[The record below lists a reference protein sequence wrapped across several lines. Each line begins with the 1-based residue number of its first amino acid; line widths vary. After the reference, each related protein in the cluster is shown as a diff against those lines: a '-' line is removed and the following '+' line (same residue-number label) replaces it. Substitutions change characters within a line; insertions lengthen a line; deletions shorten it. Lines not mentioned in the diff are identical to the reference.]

1 MMSINELIPMLGSVL
16 ELSSI
21 YSIVTLGLVFSF
33 RMVGFADLTIESSF
47 TTGAAIYAVLITQT
61 SISPLIALTLAGLA
75 GSVAG
80 VCTALLHVKGHI
92 SRLLSGI
99 IMMTILYSV
108 NLQIMGKGNLQ
119 LVNTVTVFDA
129 IPVNVRPFCMV
140 LFALLIYAVS
150 FLLLKTHF
158 GYLLRT
164 CGENPSVVEKLG
176 YRAGGF
182 VILGL
187 VISNA
192 LTSLSGAVAA
202 QYYGYSDVGMGTG
215 LIVAVFAA
223 LILGESVCSPK
234 SIFRL
239 LAAAFI
245 GSILYRLAFEIGLR
259 MNIHPWNLRIAV
271 GLLLAVALVLKQAI
285 NRKHSKLFVGVGGI

>member
-1 MMSINELIPMLGSVL
+1 MNINELLPMLGSVL
-16 ELSSI
+16 ELASI
-21 YSIVTLGLVFSF
+21 YSIVTLGLVFSY

-47 TTGAAIYAVLITQT
+47 TTGAAVYAVLITNT
-61 SISPLIALTLAGLA
+61 AISPFLALGLAGLS
-75 GSVAG
+75 GSLAG
-80 VCTALLHVKGHI
+80 VCTSLLHVKGHI

-119 LVNTVTVFDA
+119 LVNTITVFNSVPSG
-129 IPVNVRPFCMV
+129 IRPVCMV
-140 LFALLIYAVS
+140 LLALLIYAVS
-150 FLLLKTHF
+150 LLLLKTHF

-164 CGENPSVVEKLG
+164 CGENLSVVEKLG

-182 VILGL
+182 IILGL

-192 LTSLSGAVAA
+192 LTSFSGAIAA

-223 LILGESVCSPK
+223 LILGESICAPK

-239 LAAAFI
+239 LVAAFI

-271 GLLLAVALVLKQAI
+271 GLLLAIALVLKQVV
-285 NRKHSKLFVGVGGI
+285 NRKHSKILVGAGGI

>member
-1 MMSINELIPMLGSVL
+1 MNINELLPMLGSVL
-16 ELSSI
+16 ELASI
-21 YSIVTLGLVFSF
+21 YSIVTLGLVFSY

-47 TTGAAIYAVLITQT
+47 TTGAAVYAVLITHT
-61 SISPLIALTLAGLA
+61 AISPFLVLAIAGLS
-75 GSVAG
+75 GSLAG
-80 VCTALLHVKGHI
+80 VCTSLLHVKGHI

-119 LVNTVTVFDA
+119 LVNTITVFDA
-129 IPVNVRPFCMV
+129 VSPGVRPVCMV
-140 LFALLIYAVS
+140 LLALLIYAVS

-164 CGENPSVVEKLG
+164 CGENLSVVEKLG

-182 VILGL
+182 IILGL

-192 LTSLSGAVAA
+192 LTSFSGAIAA

-223 LILGESVCSPK
+223 LILGESICAPK

-239 LAAAFI
+239 LVAAFI

-271 GLLLAVALVLKQAI
+271 GLLLAIALVLKQVV
-285 NRKHSKLFVGVGGI
+285 NRKHSKILVGAGGI

>member
-1 MMSINELIPMLGSVL
+1 MLGSVL
-16 ELSSI
+16 ELASI
-21 YSIVTLGLVFSF
+21 YSIVTLGLVFSY

-47 TTGAAIYAVLITQT
+47 TTGAAVYAVLITHT
-61 SISPLIALTLAGLA
+61 AISPFLVLAIAGLS
-75 GSVAG
+75 GSLAG
-80 VCTALLHVKGHI
+80 VCTSLLHVKGHI

-119 LVNTVTVFDA
+119 LVNTITVFDA
-129 IPVNVRPFCMV
+129 VSPGVRPVCMV
-140 LFALLIYAVS
+140 LLALLIYAVS

-164 CGENPSVVEKLG
+164 CGENLSVVEKLG

-182 VILGL
+182 IILGL

-192 LTSLSGAVAA
+192 LTSFSGAIAA

-223 LILGESVCSPK
+223 LILGESICAPK

-239 LAAAFI
+239 LVAAFI

-271 GLLLAVALVLKQAI
+271 GLLLAIALVLKQVV
-285 NRKHSKLFVGVGGI
+285 NRKHSKILVGAGGI

>member
-1 MMSINELIPMLGSVL
+1 MNINELLPMLGSVL
-16 ELSSI
+16 ELASI
-21 YSIVTLGLVFSF
+21 YSIVTLGLVFSY

-47 TTGAAIYAVLITQT
+47 TTGAAVYAVLITNT
-61 SISPLIALTLAGLA
+61 AISPFPALAIAGLS
-75 GSVAG
+75 GSLAG
-80 VCTALLHVKGHI
+80 VCTSLLHVKGHI

-119 LVNTVTVFDA
+119 LVNTITVFDA
-129 IPVNVRPFCMV
+129 VPPGVRPVCMV
-140 LFALLIYAVS
+140 LLALLIYAGS

-164 CGENPSVVEKLG
+164 CGENLSVVEKLG

-182 VILGL
+182 IILGL

-192 LTSLSGAVAA
+192 LTSFSGAIAA

-223 LILGESVCSPK
+223 LILGESICAPK
-234 SIFRL
+234 SIFKL
-239 LAAAFI
+239 LVAAFI

-271 GLLLAVALVLKQAI
+271 GLLLAIALVLKQVV
-285 NRKHSKLFVGVGGI
+285 NRKHSKILVGAGGI

>member
-1 MMSINELIPMLGSVL
+1 MSINELIPMLGSVL

-61 SISPLIALTLAGLA
+61 SISPLAGLA